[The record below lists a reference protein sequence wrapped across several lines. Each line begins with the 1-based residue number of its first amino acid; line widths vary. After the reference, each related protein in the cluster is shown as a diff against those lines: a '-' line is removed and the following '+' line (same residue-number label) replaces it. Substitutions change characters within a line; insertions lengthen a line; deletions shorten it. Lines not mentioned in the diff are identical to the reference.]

1 MNKKDTI
8 FPFINLY
15 HLIYVKKAHRA
26 TIQVVTFHD
35 YISFKDLAQS
45 GSKIIGYALAI
56 HPS

>member
-8 FPFINLY
+8 FSFTNSY
-15 HLIYVKKAHRA
+15 HLIHVKTAHRA

-56 HPS
+56 NPP

>member
-1 MNKKDTI
+1 MSKKDTI
-8 FPFINLY
+8 FSFTNSY

-45 GSKIIGYALAI
+45 GS
-56 HPS
+56 

>member
-1 MNKKDTI
+1 MSKKDTI
-8 FPFINLY
+8 FSFINSY
-15 HLIYVKKAHRA
+15 HLIYVKKVHLD